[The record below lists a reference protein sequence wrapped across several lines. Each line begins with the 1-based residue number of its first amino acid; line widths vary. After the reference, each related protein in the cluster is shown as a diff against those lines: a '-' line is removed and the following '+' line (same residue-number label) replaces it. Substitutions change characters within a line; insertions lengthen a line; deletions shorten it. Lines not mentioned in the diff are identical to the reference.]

1 MLRHYGGKYIGA
13 LMDAFPHLLLDSSKF
28 TRVPGMMEE
37 RERERE
43 REREGGRG
51 GQERKEGERKKEEV
65 KR

>member
-37 RERERE
+37 REE
-43 REREGGRG
+43 EREGGRG

-65 KR
+65 EIR